1 MPDVVGVIGYEGG
14 WGGAWLRAGYAES
27 FDGSLYPAPLLGA
40 NSGGFGASAG
50 LQLNVPGME
59 DSSFRLI
66 GYYSDGD
73 HLYGTLHPSAAA
85 IFGGNGNSEWSVLG
99 SYYHQFTPKFGG
111 SVGFQYFSD
120 FYVGGTDVSTG
131 LDGYSAEL
139 SLVWLPVT
147 DFEVRT
153 EVQYDKV
160 DTFDGTVSGYLRFQR
175 NF

>member
-1 MPDVVGVIGYEGG
+1 MTASDQQHAHRPDPHLLQQLADALDGLEPGD
-14 WGGAWLRAGYAES
+14 
-27 FDGSLYPAPLLGA
+27 FDGLTSIL
-40 NSGGFGASAG
+40 SAIVKDNKQV
-50 LQLNVPGME
+50 L
-59 DSSFRLI
+59 
-66 GYYSDGD
+66 
-73 HLYGTLHPSAAA
+73 
-85 IFGGNGNSEWSVLG
+85 FGGNGHSEWSVLG

-131 LDGYSAEL
+131 FDGYSAEL